1 MNLKQMRPPLVPQ
14 TRDLSEELEK
24 GLGRCESLQG
34 LLEDEEAT
42 EEKGNHEEHPEPLE
56 WDKDF

>member
-1 MNLKQMRPPLVPQ
+1 MRPPLVPQ
-14 TRDLSEELEK
+14 TRDLSEELDK

-34 LLEDEEAT
+34 LLEDEEAM
-42 EEKGNHEEHPEPLE
+42 EEKGSHEEHPEPLE